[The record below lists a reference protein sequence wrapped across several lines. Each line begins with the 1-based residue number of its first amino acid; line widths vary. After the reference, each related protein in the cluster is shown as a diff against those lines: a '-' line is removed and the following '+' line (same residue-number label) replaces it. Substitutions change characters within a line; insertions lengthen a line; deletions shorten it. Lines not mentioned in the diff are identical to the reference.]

1 MNKFWIYYS
10 SVLLAILLTITIL
23 YFARAVFMPLAL
35 AGMLA
40 LVFMRLCDR
49 LERWG
54 ATRLLTALL
63 CGILFTGLVV
73 GIVLLVNWYLHRFA
87 ADENLR
93 RRIGEIIGQARTFLK
108 DQWGLNMR
116 GGKGMSALVSSADA
130 GKMTSSVLGNVIA
143 VVIHLILIVVY
154 MIMLLTMRKH
164 IKDFF
169 LRLVKP
175 ENEPR
180 IRTVLTRSVKV
191 AQEYIYGMML
201 IILFLW
207 TTYSIAFSVV
217 GVRYAI
223 FFAILCGTLE
233 IIPFVGNITGST
245 LTCIMALSQGGGV
258 HMVLGVLV
266 SYAVIQFIQ
275 FYIISPLVMREQV
288 NLSPL
293 FTIVVLIAGDLLW
306 GIPGMILAIP
316 CLGILKIV
324 CDEVEFMQAFG
335 FLLGRTR
342 PTKGRWKWRRARNG
356 KPFAG
361 DD

>member
-1 MNKFWIYYS
+1 
-10 SVLLAILLTITIL
+10 
-23 YFARAVFMPLAL
+23 
-35 AGMLA
+35 
-40 LVFMRLCDR
+40 
-49 LERWG
+49 
-54 ATRLLTALL
+54 
-63 CGILFTGLVV
+63 
-73 GIVLLVNWYLHRFA
+73 
-87 ADENLR
+87 
-93 RRIGEIIGQARTFLK
+93 
-108 DQWGLNMR
+108 
-116 GGKGMSALVSSADA
+116 
-130 GKMTSSVLGNVIA
+130 

-154 MIMLLTMRKH
+154 MIMLLTMRGHVKA
-164 IKDFF
+164 FF

-175 ENEPR
+175 ENEPK

-191 AQEYIYGMML
+191 AQEYIYGMMM

-207 TTYSIAFSVV
+207 ITYSIAFSVV

-245 LTCIMALSQGGGV
+245 LTCIMALSQGGGL

-342 PTKGRWKWRRARNG
+342 PTKGRWKWPRRRNG

>member
-266 SYAVIQFIQ
+266 SYAVIQF
-275 FYIISPLVMREQV
+275 
-288 NLSPL
+288 
-293 FTIVVLIAGDLLW
+293 
-306 GIPGMILAIP
+306 
-316 CLGILKIV
+316 
-324 CDEVEFMQAFG
+324 
-335 FLLGRTR
+335 
-342 PTKGRWKWRRARNG
+342 
-356 KPFAG
+356 
-361 DD
+361 